1 MSHRDRDRHR
11 RGRWRDWD
19 DWRYFGLPYLA
30 PQLAPQYAGYAG
42 YGMPLYTR
50 SLVTALPAYNVF
62 PPGPPVLPATQT
74 IQQVVLPST
83 AMLPAGAGIAGT
95 YRVVAPMGLNLRV
108 IPDVYSTVV
117 AVLRPGMEVQVVGP
131 AGPSGWVRTSD
142 GRYLCMS
149 CAEGGSNS
157 GPWLVRSTAQFALAA
172 PSSNATFF
180 GQDLANPGAAG
191 VLMDLGFRKRKIRG
205 HKTRT
210 VIARPD
216 VTIFQPLTLF
226 IPHDTAKHFDI
237 REIRVGNKS
246 YLASRHGVPAE
257 RYECNGGVAIQ
268 LPPLLAGQP
277 AFLKVKNRSGSSH
290 TIRAS
295 FTGLAV

>member
-1 MSHRDRDRHR
+1 MSHRDRDRNR

-19 DWRYFGLPYLA
+19 DWRYFGLPY
-30 PQLAPQYAGYAG
+30 

-50 SLVTALPAYNVF
+50 PLVTAFPAYNVF
-62 PPGPPVLPATQT
+62 PPGPPVLPAAQT

-83 AMLPAGAGIAGT
+83 AMISPMGQAGAIAGM
-95 YRVVAPMGLNLRV
+95 YRVAAPMGLNLRTA
-108 IPDVYSTVV
+108 PDVYSTVV

-180 GQDLANPGAAG
+180 GGRLNPGASG
-191 VLMDLGFRKRKIRG
+191 VLLPLGFKTRRIRG

-216 VTIFQPLTLF
+216 VAIYQPLALF

-237 REIRVGNKS
+237 KEFRVGKQS
-246 YLASRHGVPAE
+246 FIASHHGVPAE
-257 RYECNGGVAIQ
+257 QYECNGGFAIQ

-290 TIRAS
+290 KFRAS
-295 FTGLAV
+295 FTGIAV